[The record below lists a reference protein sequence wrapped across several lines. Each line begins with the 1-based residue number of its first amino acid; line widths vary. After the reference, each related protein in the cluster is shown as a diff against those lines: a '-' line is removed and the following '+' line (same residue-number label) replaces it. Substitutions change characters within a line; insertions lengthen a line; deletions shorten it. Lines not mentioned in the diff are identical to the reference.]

1 MTRYDKLRSAIRRTL
16 SPDEAAAADR
26 ALEYAAEHTASQVR
40 HDGSPMLDHAAEVA
54 RIGLEEIGLGGDSVV
69 AAILHDVVRTASRQD
84 EETFLRLTDE
94 IRDRFGKEVILT
106 PDGEEHFTV
115 SIEVAV
121 SPQFYAWLFGFG
133 TAVEI
138 LSPAGA
144 AREMAARAKAVAEMY
159 AKYA

>member
-1 MTRYDKLRSAIRRTL
+1 MNSRIRFRYFEFDAAKQRR
-16 SPDEAAAADR
+16 
-26 ALEYAAEHTASQVR
+26 YR
-40 HDGSPMLDHAAEVA
+40 HDGRVYEISPFALMWDDENYYMLGYDAAAEKLKHYRVDKMA
-54 RIGLEEIGLGGDSVV
+54 GAVM
-69 AAILHDVVRTASRQD
+69 
-84 EETFLRLTDE
+84 
-94 IRDRFGKEVILT
+94 DRFGKEVILT

>member
-69 AAILHDVVRTASRQD
+69 AAILHAVVRTASRQD

-94 IRDRFGKEVILT
+94 LRDRFGKERL
-106 PDGEEHFTV
+106 GMTV
-115 SIEVAV
+115 SRSHISDMRLKASREQAENFRELSV
-121 SPQFYAWLFGFG
+121 SYSEDPRGMLIKLPDRL
-133 TAVEI
+133 VVMRRLEI
-138 LSPAGA
+138 FP
-144 AREMAARAKAVAEMY
+144 R
-159 AKYA
+159 

>member
-1 MTRYDKLRSAIRRTL
+1 MDLTRYDKLRSAIRRTL

-94 IRDRFGKEVILT
+94 IRDRFGKEVTLL
-106 PDGEEHFTV
+106 PDGGSFFRVHV
-115 SIEVAV
+115 QAVV
-121 SPQFYAWLFGFG
+121 SPQFMGWVAGFG
-133 TAVEI
+133 TDAKLLGPPAVVREYT
-138 LSPAGA
+138 AFC
-144 AREMAARAKAVAEMY
+144 REMLAQYE
-159 AKYA
+159 

>member
-1 MTRYDKLRSAIRRTL
+1 MIRRKPTVLWRWLRGSLRSRQRIRT
-16 SPDEAAAADR
+16 
-26 ALEYAAEHTASQVR
+26 
-40 HDGSPMLDHAAEVA
+40 
-54 RIGLEEIGLGGDSVV
+54 I
-69 AAILHDVVRTASRQD
+69 
-84 EETFLRLTDE
+84 RLQFE
-94 IRDRFGKEVILT
+94 NRLAGAVIDRFGKEVILT